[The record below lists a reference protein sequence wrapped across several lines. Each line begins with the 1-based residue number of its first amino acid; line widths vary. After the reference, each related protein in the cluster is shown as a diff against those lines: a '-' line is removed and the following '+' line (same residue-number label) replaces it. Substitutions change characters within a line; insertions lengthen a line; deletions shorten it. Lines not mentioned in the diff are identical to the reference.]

1 MSKNC
6 VSISGFWGE
15 RCGTKSVDPGH
26 PMTHVD
32 TLALVRRAELF
43 RGLDEAVIEIIA
55 AAGSRRAI
63 TRGTPLIQQGA
74 PAAALYFVL
83 DGRLKVVHGTPQGE
97 QVTLRFMG
105 PEELV
110 GCAAVFRQMPYP
122 ASATAITDTLVLG
135 WHAAQV
141 MDWVAHYPVL
151 ARNALHM
158 MGGRVEEMLHRV
170 RELASDSVEK
180 RLANVLLRLLRDAGR
195 PAMGGIEVPFAVSRQ
210 DLAEMTGA
218 TLYTV
223 SRILSAWKRDRI
235 LSGGRQRILIR
246 DLERVQAIT

>member
-1 MSKNC
+1 
-6 VSISGFWGE
+6 
-15 RCGTKSVDPGH
+15 
-26 PMTHVD
+26 MTHVD

-122 ASATAITDTLVLG
+122 ASATAITPKSGTTLR
-135 WHAAQV
+135 AA
-141 MDWVAHYPVL
+141 
-151 ARNALHM
+151 ARPITFFTTGSWMKPRAP
-158 MGGRVEEMLHRV
+158 
-170 RELASDSVEK
+170 
-180 RLANVLLRLLRDAGR
+180 
-195 PAMGGIEVPFAVSRQ
+195 PATR
-210 DLAEMTGA
+210 
-218 TLYTV
+218 
-223 SRILSAWKRDRI
+223 
-235 LSGGRQRILIR
+235 
-246 DLERVQAIT
+246 